1 MNNAHLSPEKGRLPL
16 PPPDP
21 ETDPP
26 DPFTVTY
33 PGARPITDVS
43 LPTSE
48 ADSDPP
54 AEAELPPEAEA
65 DIVMLSNRLGHL
77 RAAKRDIEAEE
88 QSIRT
93 AIIDHLEAAGES
105 QVFTASGQVAA
116 TLRIS
121 VRSGINRSKLEALY
135 PEVFANV
142 VTATRVKSI
151 WLP

>member
-1 MNNAHLSPEKGRLPL
+1 L

-43 LPTSE
+43 LPE
-48 ADSDPP
+48 EDAVP
-54 AEAELPPEAEA
+54 EA

-93 AIIDHLEAAGES
+93 AIIDHLEATGES

>member
-1 MNNAHLSPEKGRLPL
+1 MT
-16 PPPDP
+16 PD
-21 ETDPP
+21 DPP
-26 DPFTVTY
+26 ERDDVPFTVTY

-43 LPTSE
+43 LPTSVP
-48 ADSDPP
+48 DSDPP
-54 AEAELPPEAEA
+54 VEEEAVPEA

-77 RAAKRDIEAEE
+77 RAARRELEAEE
-88 QSIRT
+88 ETIRH

>member
-1 MNNAHLSPEKGRLPL
+1 MPTYPPKKGGSVVTHH
-16 PPPDP
+16 DP
-21 ETDPP
+21 IDPADP

-43 LPTSE
+43 LPTSVP
-48 ADSDPP
+48 DSD
-54 AEAELPPEAEA
+54 LPVDVDAVPEA

>member
-1 MNNAHLSPEKGRLPL
+1 VDNAHLSPEKGRLPL

-43 LPTSE
+43 LPE
-48 ADSDPP
+48 EDAVP
-54 AEAELPPEAEA
+54 EA

-93 AIIDHLEAAGES
+93 AIIDHLEATGES